1 MSDATSGPWYWCLT
15 HARVEGSVG
24 CPNIERMGPY
34 DTRELAEAALSRA
47 KQRTEAWDA
56 EDVAWRERPSRPPTP
71 PAPPG

>member
-1 MSDATSGPWYWCLT
+1 
-15 HARVEGSVG
+15 
-24 CPNIERMGPY
+24 MGPY